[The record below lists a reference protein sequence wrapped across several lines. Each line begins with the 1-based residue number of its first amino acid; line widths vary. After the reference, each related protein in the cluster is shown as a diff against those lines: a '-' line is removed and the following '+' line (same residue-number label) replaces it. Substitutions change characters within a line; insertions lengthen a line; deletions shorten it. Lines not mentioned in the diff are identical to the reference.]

1 MNWQDLGVLVIVSG
15 AVLFLV
21 RRVFPSRPKAA
32 ETFVPLG
39 AIKHRREHEKSCH

>member
-1 MNWQDLGVLVIVSG
+1 MNWQDLGVLVIVFG

-21 RRVFPSRPKAA
+21 RRVFPGRPKPS

-39 AIKHRREHEKSCH
+39 AIKHRREHDANCH